1 MGHTVCI
8 APRLPPTVPPYPQ
21 EHDCS
26 PSSEASGG
34 FPKSCLWCLDP
45 PLRPGGGSSEPSS
58 QRRPSPELFFSPQ
71 NLSLIHIPPCSPPRS
86 WQPRAGVGGAS
97 FPTDPAPSG
106 EWQR

>member
-45 PLRPGGGSSEPSS
+45 PLRPGGGL
-58 QRRPSPELFFSPQ
+58 QSPLHKEDPPQNYFSPPKTC
-71 NLSLIHIPPCSPPRS
+71 L
-86 WQPRAGVGGAS
+86 
-97 FPTDPAPSG
+97 
-106 EWQR
+106 